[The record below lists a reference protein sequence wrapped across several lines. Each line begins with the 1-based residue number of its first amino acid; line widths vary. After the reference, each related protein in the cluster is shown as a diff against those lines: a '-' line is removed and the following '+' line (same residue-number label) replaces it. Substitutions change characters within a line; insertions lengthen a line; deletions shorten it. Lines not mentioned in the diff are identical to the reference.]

1 MKTKPQRPVDRSRD
15 LAYCSRKRTGRE
27 DGETQVRSR
36 SRARHCNITQT
47 NNVLGFSSIILSVC
61 KWSFT
66 AGREEMQNKMEKREK
81 HKLLINSQR
90 SVDKRSFSSK
100 LLLLLSAL
108 VRA

>member
-1 MKTKPQRPVDRSRD
+1 M
-15 LAYCSRKRTGRE
+15 
-27 DGETQVRSR
+27 
-36 SRARHCNITQT
+36 
-47 NNVLGFSSIILSVC
+47 LSVC

-81 HKLLINSQR
+81 HELLINSQR